1 MLKNI
6 KILYC
11 GLDNAG
17 KTTIVKFLES
27 KKYGLD
33 ELKPTQG
40 IERLEIELSMD
51 ATVTYWDLG
60 GQEKFRTEYIQR
72 ERDFLDTDLMF
83 FVIDLNDERMD
94 EAIEYLQSII
104 KIFKKT
110 QQNPLIVVLL
120 HKKDL
125 IKDEDRL
132 NKIVDEYK
140 TKIDA
145 IKEDIRV
152 RYFVTSIYDELS
164 ILNSFSIGLAMI
176 SKKARELSMQLSKL
190 ASKVFADAILLIE
203 KNGYIIGEFIKDEK
217 TDHIVKTIYGYLAL
231 SFIDFYDSGDEA
243 VPNRMILD
251 WDNKGYALI
260 EHIIIDGKPYY
271 YIKYSSSTEK
281 IIRKFALKSF
291 LVSSEEISKIIKQYF

>member
-291 LVSSEEISKIIKQYF
+291 LVSSEEISKIIKEYF